1 MLECISRKFKEKLYY
16 PLCVYTNNPSLLL
29 CIVLSDCSQVSIS
42 CSYWLI
48 NRTGL
53 PLVFKQEGAS
63 FEAAGQLEEHEK
75 ASTTT
80 PLLFSYSEG
89 ELVEK

>member
-1 MLECISRKFKEKLYY
+1 VLL
-16 PLCVYTNNPSLLL
+16 SLLL
-29 CIVLSDCSQVSIS
+29 SLLQVSIS
-42 CSYWLI
+42 CSFWLI

-53 PLVFKQEGAS
+53 PLLFKQEGLS
-63 FEAAGQLEEHEK
+63 TDAAGQQEEHEK

-89 ELVEK
+89 EFVEK

>member
-1 MLECISRKFKEKLYY
+1 MHTHT
-16 PLCVYTNNPSLLL
+16 YTHT
-29 CIVLSDCSQVSIS
+29 CTHTRTRTHTHAHTHAHTSQITIS
-42 CSYWLI
+42 CAYWLI

-63 FEAAGQLEEHEK
+63 HEAAGQLEEHEK

-89 ELVEK
+89 DLVEK

>member
-1 MLECISRKFKEKLYY
+1 VCTHTCIYSHLY
-16 PLCVYTNNPSLLL
+16 
-29 CIVLSDCSQVSIS
+29 LSQISIS
-42 CSYWLI
+42 CAYWLI

-53 PLVFKQEGAS
+53 PLLFKQEGAS
-63 FEAAGQLEEHEK
+63 YEAAGQLEEHEK

>member
-1 MLECISRKFKEKLYY
+1 MVATDHLTHTHTLDLY
-16 PLCVYTNNPSLLL
+16 LFMHMQ
-29 CIVLSDCSQVSIS
+29 ISIS
-42 CSYWLI
+42 CAYWLI

-63 FEAAGQLEEHEK
+63 HEAAGQLEEHEK

-89 ELVEK
+89 DLVEK

>member
-1 MLECISRKFKEKLYY
+1 VYV
-16 PLCVYTNNPSLLL
+16 CVIHVFV
-29 CIVLSDCSQVSIS
+29 CVCVQVCVS

-53 PLVFKQEGAS
+53 PLVFKQEGMS
-63 FEAAGQLEEHEK
+63 SGAAGQLSENEG

-89 ELVEK
+89 EFLEK

>member
-1 MLECISRKFKEKLYY
+1 MVATDHLTHTHILDLY
-16 PLCVYTNNPSLLL
+16 LFMHMQ
-29 CIVLSDCSQVSIS
+29 ISIS
-42 CSYWLI
+42 CAYWLI

-63 FEAAGQLEEHEK
+63 HEAAGQLEEHEK

-89 ELVEK
+89 DLVEK